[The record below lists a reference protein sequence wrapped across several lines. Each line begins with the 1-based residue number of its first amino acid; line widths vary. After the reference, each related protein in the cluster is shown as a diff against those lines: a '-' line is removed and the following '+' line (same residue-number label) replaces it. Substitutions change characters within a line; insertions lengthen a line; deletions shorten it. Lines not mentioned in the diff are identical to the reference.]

1 MFLKVH
7 TLKVHTMLTEKPRSN
22 LINVAHRAGVSPAT
36 VSRVLNSTAPVR
48 SSVRERVLAAV
59 SELGYQHPVSHVI
72 APTRQNSIAVLIPDI
87 LNPYLTEIARGIQNE
102 ASVDRL
108 LPLIL
113 DTNEDPQREHQFL
126 RMFAAQPVCG
136 IILCGS
142 RIPSQELIGLRSSIH
157 TPMVVLNRNLKLPNV
172 ACIVVDLKNATY
184 RATRHLL
191 DLNHTRIA
199 FLNGPGKSETT
210 QLRQSGVEWALSEA
224 GLDFRPEWHP
234 SSFPDVD
241 GGFQAMS
248 ALLTLPSDTR
258 PTAVVAYNDLMA
270 LGALHA
276 IRAHGLHVP
285 EDISVIGMDDIAMAS
300 HANPPLTSLA
310 TPKHRMGRLAVQIL
324 RRMINGQAPPEE
336 GYTLVESRLIVR
348 ESTAP
353 APRQNEPSSIRKAGS

>member
-1 MFLKVH
+1 MAG
-7 TLKVHTMLTEKPRSN
+7 EKPRSN
-22 LINVAHRAGVSPAT
+22 LINVAQRAGVSPAT
-36 VSRVLNSTAPVR
+36 VSRVLNSTGPVR
-48 SSVRERVLAAV
+48 SSVRERVLTAV
-59 SELGYQHPVSHVI
+59 SELGYQHRASH
-72 APTRQNSIAVLIPDI
+72 APIRQNAIAVLLPDI

-102 ASVDRL
+102 ASADRL

-113 DTNEDPQREHQFL
+113 DTNEDPQREQEFL

-142 RIPSQELIGLRSSIH
+142 RIPSQELTGLCSGIH
-157 TPMVVLNRNLKLPNV
+157 TPMVVFNRNLKLPNV

-191 DLNHTRIA
+191 DLNHTRVA
-199 FLNGPGKSETT
+199 FLNGPSKSETS
-210 QLRQSGVEWALSEA
+210 QLRQSGVECALSEA
-224 GLDFRPEWHP
+224 GLEFRPEWRP
-234 SSFPDVD
+234 MGFPDVD

-248 ALLTLPSDTR
+248 VLLMLPLDIR
-258 PTAVVAYNDLMA
+258 PTGVVAYNDLMA

-276 IRAHGLHVP
+276 IRVHGLRVP
-285 EDISVIGMDDIAMAS
+285 EDISLIGMDDIAMAS

-324 RRMINGQAPPEE
+324 RRMIDGQAPPEE
-336 GYTLVESRLIVR
+336 GYTLIESSLTVR

-353 APRQNEPSSIRKAGS
+353 APRNNGLGSAQKVGS